1 MLVINGK
8 ETAEILSMQACI
20 GVMQDVLASL
30 SSGDAVQSLRQVM
43 PLADG
48 NLFGLMPGYLRQ
60 EAAAGAKLISVFPH
74 NHDRGLPS
82 HQGAAGCRIS
92 GSGSCSG

>member
-8 ETAEILSMQACI
+8 ETAEMLTMQACI
-20 GVMQDVLASL
+20 GVMERVLAAL

-82 HQGAAGCRIS
+82 HQGRLPCSMQRPAG
-92 GSGSCSG
+92 

>member
-1 MLVINGK
+1 MLVINGR

-20 GVMQDVLASL
+20 GVMQDVLAAL
-30 SSGDAVQSLRQVM
+30 SAGDAVQSLRQVM

-60 EAAAGAKLISVFPH
+60 EAAAGC
-74 NHDRGLPS
+74 
-82 HQGAAGCRIS
+82 QIS